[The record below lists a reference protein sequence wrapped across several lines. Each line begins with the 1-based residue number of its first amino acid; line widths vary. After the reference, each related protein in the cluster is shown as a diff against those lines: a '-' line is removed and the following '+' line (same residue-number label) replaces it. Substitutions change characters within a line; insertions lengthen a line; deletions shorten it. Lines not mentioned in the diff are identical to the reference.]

1 MPTRASR
8 KTDVTKLK
16 ADVCP
21 RCDALLDA
29 VTSLHKQDVK
39 PKPDDLT
46 ICYYCGAPLAFTEDM
61 TLRPAT
67 LAEMHD
73 LADTFLRWAIQ
84 KQSH

>member
-8 KTDVTKLK
+8 KTELK

-29 VTSLHKQDVK
+29 VTPLHKQDVK

-67 LAEMHD
+67 LAEMHG
-73 LADTFLRWAIQ
+73 LADTFHRWAIR
-84 KQSH
+84 KHSH